1 MSAAPASLS
10 SPFGSVRLAGWQLA
24 LRILIG
30 AGTVWV
36 LVHHFGHR
44 DPLWAMISVV
54 IVSEP
59 ELDATLLNFRGRALH
74 TVIGCAVGLAFLYT
88 FGPQNWS
95 ILLAMAVSVLIVTNL
110 VSQVVAWR
118 ITPVTVAIV
127 MMPSVIQGS
136 RIAGT
141 PIALVRTLEVLLGS
155 AVAVG
160 VSWIF
165 AEINR
170 ARRKAKAW
178 ANSR

>member
-1 MSAAPASLS
+1 MSSAPDSMS
-10 SPFGSVRLAGWQLA
+10 VPFGWIRVAGWQLA

-30 AGTVWV
+30 AGIVWV
-36 LVHHFGHR
+36 IVHHFLHQ

-59 ELDATLLNFRGRALH
+59 ELDATLVNFRARALH
-74 TVIGCAVGLAFLYT
+74 TVIGCAVGLAFLYA
-88 FGPQNWS
+88 FGAENWS

-127 MMPSVIQGS
+127 MMPSVIHGS
-136 RIAGT
+136 RVGGT
-141 PIALVRTLEVLLGS
+141 PVALMRTLEVLLGS

-170 ARRKAKAW
+170 ARRKAKEW
-178 ANSR
+178 ARAR

>member
-1 MSAAPASLS
+1 MSAAPAPMS
-10 SPFGSVRLAGWQLA
+10 SPFGSIRLAGWQLS

-30 AGTVWV
+30 AGLVWV
-36 LVHHFGHR
+36 LVHHFGRH

-59 ELDATLLNFRGRALH
+59 ELDATLVNFRGRALH

-136 RIAGT
+136 RVGGT
-141 PIALVRTLEVLLGS
+141 PIALARTLEVLLGS
-155 AVAVG
+155 AVAVL

-170 ARRKAKAW
+170 ARRKARDW
-178 ANSR
+178 ARAR